1 MLGIELL
8 GTSLL
13 VAIPERIT
21 LVFNVNL
28 ALGSSK
34 LKCVEDCF
42 DCCFVVV
49 EILEEKSD
57 FVVPKRS
64 FFVSEISFFAFLLDA
79 GRSVDASVGGLRLL
93 TFIVPVFSGVFD
105 DMM

>member
-49 EILEEKSD
+49 E
-57 FVVPKRS
+57 
-64 FFVSEISFFAFLLDA
+64 FF
-79 GRSVDASVGGLRLL
+79 
-93 TFIVPVFSGVFD
+93 
-105 DMM
+105 